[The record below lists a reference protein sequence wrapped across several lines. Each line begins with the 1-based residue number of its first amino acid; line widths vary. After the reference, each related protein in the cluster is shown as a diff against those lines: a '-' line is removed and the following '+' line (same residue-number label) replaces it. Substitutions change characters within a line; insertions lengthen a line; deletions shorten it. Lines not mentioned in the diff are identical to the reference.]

1 MVDLLKKISKEYFPP
16 KQSDTQKAYA
26 NIDFS
31 KYGEPLI
38 DNTKALKEFYFIFAI
53 LNINIY
59 FSKVLQKLLKK
70 NKIESSNGNLSKYE
84 NNKGFNEGEENEN
97 EQPFENSNEKQ
108 ENLYENTSKYAISL
122 FLIFFLC

>member
-1 MVDLLKKISKEYFPP
+1 M
-16 KQSDTQKAYA
+16 
-26 NIDFS
+26 
-31 KYGEPLI
+31 
-38 DNTKALKEFYFIFAI
+38 
-53 LNINIY
+53 Y

-108 ENLYENTSKYAISL
+108 ENLYENPSKYVISH
-122 FLIFFLC
+122 FLKIIFCFLC